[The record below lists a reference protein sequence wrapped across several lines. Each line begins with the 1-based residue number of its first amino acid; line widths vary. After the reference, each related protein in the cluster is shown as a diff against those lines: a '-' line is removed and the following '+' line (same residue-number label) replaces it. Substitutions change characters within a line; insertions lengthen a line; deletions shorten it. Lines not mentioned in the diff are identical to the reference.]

1 MTDSVDHVRTWLTG
15 HLKIDE
21 GAASVEYG
29 VMVALIAAVIIGTVA
44 TIGGQLNTAFQAV
57 STALSGA

>member
-1 MTDSVDHVRTWLTG
+1 MDHVRTWLTG

-44 TIGGQLNTAFQAV
+44 MLGGQLNTLLSAFSA
-57 STALSGA
+57 AFAAA